1 MDSLVLKGEV
11 RSVLPEVAEQLLKEI
26 EEAFSAAVQKYGGS
40 FEMTVEKMATGY
52 NIPDEAVIMKRL
64 DKAMHKQDL
73 SLIKEISGGGS
84 DANIF
89 NEKGKEVVNLSIG
102 YEKIHTTEEYI
113 AVAEMEKAVK
123 LVIELAEMAS

>member
-1 MDSLVLKGEV
+1 MLKGEV

-64 DKAMHKQDL
+64 AKAMHKQDL

-113 AVAEMEKAVK
+113 AVAEMEKSVK
-123 LVIELAEMAS
+123 LVIELAKMAS